1 MEVLAIGEDV
11 DIVVGEVEEEGAVLV
26 GLKRFNQTTKY
37 FSRVYQQMLPKR
49 ILHNILGQSVS
60 SKMTEKQGSSVFS
73 STLTAIQ
80 VYLKERPLSH
90 MMIQV
95 LLRVPFNGLMG
106 KTLME
111 SQSK

>member
-1 MEVLAIGEDV
+1 
-11 DIVVGEVEEEGAVLV
+11 
-26 GLKRFNQTTKY
+26 
-37 FSRVYQQMLPKR
+37 
-49 ILHNILGQSVS
+49 
-60 SKMTEKQGSSVFS
+60 MTEKQESSAFS
-73 STLTAIQ
+73 STLTAIL

-90 MMIQV
+90 MLIQV